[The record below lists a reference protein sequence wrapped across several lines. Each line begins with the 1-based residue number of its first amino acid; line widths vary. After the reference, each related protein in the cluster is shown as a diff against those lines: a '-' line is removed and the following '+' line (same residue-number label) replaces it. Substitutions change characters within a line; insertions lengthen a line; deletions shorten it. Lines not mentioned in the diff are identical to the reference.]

1 MVQSAAALQRLR
13 GVGKVLAKRLQEA
26 GLTSFSS
33 IAQAG
38 EVGLGKVPGINP
50 RAAGSIQEQANELSR
65 DEQPGDEAGDQAV
78 KERLSGVREKIQSV
92 ARATRN
98 RFRDR
103 LTGKC
108 GKKLTSDLVRIEDAL
123 AKMSKGGPKRSKR
136 IGKALSKVE
145 RRLTG
150 LEDSGLMK
158 VGKGLKK
165 VRKWLLKAVR

>member
-1 MVQSAAALQRLR
+1 MVQSAADLQSLR

-38 EVGLGKVPGINP
+38 EVGLGKVRGINP
-50 RAAGSIQEQANELSR
+50 RAAGAILEQAKQLSKA
-65 DEQPGDEAGDQAV
+65 EQLVHAVDDQTV
-78 KERLSGVREKIQSV
+78 RERLSGVRERIQSI

-98 RFRDR
+98 RFQDR

-108 GKKLTSDLVRIEDAL
+108 GKKLTSDLVRIEDTL

-145 RRLTG
+145 RRLAG
-150 LEDSGLMK
+150 LEDSGL
-158 VGKGLKK
+158 KK
-165 VRKWLLKAVR
+165 VSKEVICG

>member
-1 MVQSAAALQRLR
+1 MAQSAADLQRLR

-26 GLTSFSS
+26 GFTSLSS

-38 EVGLGKVPGINP
+38 EEGLGKVPGINP
-50 RAAGSIQEQANELSR
+50 RAAGSILEQANELSM
-65 DEQPGDEAGDQAV
+65 DEQPGDAAGDQTMR
-78 KERLSGVREKIQSV
+78 ERLLVVREKIQSV

-98 RFRDR
+98 RFQDR

-136 IGKALSKVE
+136 FGKALSKVE

-150 LEDSGLMK
+150 LEES
-158 VGKGLKK
+158 GLKK
-165 VRKWLLKAVR
+165 VRKGLKKARKCLLRATR